1 MDTNSDDF
9 IVQEFTTDPI
19 GENITTMDS
28 YNYSQ
33 TTSPGELKATLLNE
47 KLIVMFT
54 MLVVTFLFGMLPLK
68 LFSSVRDN
76 TDLTSRIR
84 WKLILSFASCFAGG
98 VFIAACLLD
107 LVPDVEE
114 KIQEVLKEIKDSYH
128 VDFDYPLAQF
138 IICMG
143 FFFILTIEQTVL
155 YFQESWM
162 AASEERRPLLS
173 RSRTTSTN
181 APMSYNT
188 ADNTREDSITGLSNE
203 AHHAHD
209 GHEDHGHISHGVFQ
223 HSSLR
228 SILLLLALS
237 MHSIFEGLAIGLQDV
252 NSKLMSIFIAV
263 ITHKAVMAFSL
274 GLNIAQSELSVKAFL
289 ISNLIFSLASPV
301 GLSIGIL
308 LTDLPSSLPQ
318 NIANSCL
325 QGISGG
331 TFLYITFFEVLP
343 HELNVP
349 TNRLWKVLFVI
360 LGFSCICGL
369 LFITH

>member
-1 MDTNSDDF
+1 MESGSSMSQENST
-9 IVQEFTTDPI
+9 VQNSTLE
-19 GENITTMDS
+19 S
-28 YNYSQ
+28 
-33 TTSPGELKATLLNE
+33 TSKDEDLSRSNLVSE
-47 KLIVMFT
+47 KLIVIAT

-68 LFSSVRDN
+68 LFSSVRAN

-84 WKLILSFASCFAGG
+84 WRLVISFASCFAGG

-107 LVPDVEE
+107 LMPDVEE
-114 KIQEVLKEIKDSYH
+114 NIQEVLEQIKDQYH

-138 IICMG
+138 IICLG

-162 AASEERRPLLS
+162 AESESEPLLS
-173 RSRTTSTN
+173 RSRRTSAN
-181 APMSYNT
+181 QQGYQSLASR
-188 ADNTREDSITGLSNE
+188 DESLTGLSNQ

-209 GHEDHGHISHGVFQ
+209 GHADHGHISHGVFE

-237 MHSIFEGLAIGLQDV
+237 FHSVFEGIAIGLQEKSS
-252 NSKLMSIFIAV
+252 NLISIFIAIIV
-263 ITHKAVMAFSL
+263 HKAVMAFSL
-274 GLNIAQSELSVKAFL
+274 GLNIAQSNLSVKSFL
-289 ISNLIFSLASPV
+289 ISTLIFSLASPV
-301 GLSIGIL
+301 GAIIGIL
-308 LTDLPSSLPQ
+308 IADLPSSLPQ
-318 NIANSCL
+318 SIANSCL
-325 QGISGG
+325 QGIAGG

-349 TNRLWKVLFVI
+349 ANRLWKVLFVV

-369 LFITH
+369 LFIAH

>member
-1 MDTNSDDF
+1 MEAETITPGGDNLNVTSSMDPSTTPVSSD
-9 IVQEFTTDPI
+9 
-19 GENITTMDS
+19 M
-28 YNYSQ
+28 
-33 TTSPGELKATLLNE
+33 KATLLYE
-47 KLIVMFT
+47 KLVVMFT
-54 MLVVTFLFGMLPLK
+54 MLVVTFLFGMFPLK

-76 TDLTSRIR
+76 TDVTSRIR
-84 WKLILSFASCFAGG
+84 WKLVLSFASCFAGG

-107 LVPDVEE
+107 LLPDVEE
-114 KIQEVLKEIKDSYH
+114 NIQEVLEQIKTTYH

-138 IICMG
+138 IICLG

-155 YFQESWM
+155 YFQESYM
-162 AASEERRPLLS
+162 ASEERQPLLS
-173 RSRTTSTN
+173 RSRQ
-181 APMSYNT
+181 NT
-188 ADNTREDSITGLSNE
+188 ETDYRALQREESITGLSDQ

-209 GHEDHGHISHGVFQ
+209 GHHDHDHISHGVFQ

-237 MHSIFEGLAIGLQDV
+237 FHSVFEGLAIGLQDV
-252 NSKLMSIFIAV
+252 SSNLISIFIAV
-263 ITHKAVMAFSL
+263 IVHKAVMAFSL
-274 GLNIAQSELSVKAFL
+274 GLNIAQSEMSVKSFL

-301 GLSIGIL
+301 GLCIGIL
-308 LTDLPSSLPQ
+308 ITDLPSSLPQ